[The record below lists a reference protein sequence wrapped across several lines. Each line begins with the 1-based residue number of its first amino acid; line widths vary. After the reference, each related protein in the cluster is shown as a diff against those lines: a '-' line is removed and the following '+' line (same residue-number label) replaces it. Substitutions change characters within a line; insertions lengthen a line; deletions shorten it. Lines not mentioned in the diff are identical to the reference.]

1 MHLSLNSLSLTHS
14 MMHLAQMHI
23 IKNLYFHICNKQQTK
38 QSTKMGVL
46 MSLLS
51 LTIMLLLFFCETF
64 DFLFK
69 STRISSYVEID
80 NKNSDQLLRVNF
92 NVTLY
97 DVQCEFVEVGTYILF
112 WFIFGPWLLFFL
124 GRCND
129 MNM

>member
-1 MHLSLNSLSLTHS
+1 M
-14 MMHLAQMHI
+14 
-23 IKNLYFHICNKQQTK
+23 QQTK

-97 DVQCEFVEVGTYILF
+97 DVQCEFVEVGTYILL
-112 WFIFGPWLLFFL
+112 WFIFGPWLIFL
-124 GRCND
+124 ERCND

>member
-1 MHLSLNSLSLTHS
+1 M
-14 MMHLAQMHI
+14 
-23 IKNLYFHICNKQQTK
+23 QQTK
-38 QSTKMGVL
+38 RQSTKMGAL

-97 DVQCEFVEVGTYILF
+97 DVQCEFVEVGTYILLNKS
-112 WFIFGPWLLFFL
+112 PWLIFL
-124 GRCND
+124 ERCII
-129 MNM
+129 

>member
-1 MHLSLNSLSLTHS
+1 M
-14 MMHLAQMHI
+14 
-23 IKNLYFHICNKQQTK
+23 QQTK
-38 QSTKMGVL
+38 RQSTKMGAL

-69 STRISSYVEID
+69 STRISSYVEVD

-97 DVQCEFVEVGTYILF
+97 DVQCEFVEVGRFIL
-112 WFIFGPWLLFFL
+112 LCFFFYT
-124 GRCND
+124 
-129 MNM
+129 NM

>member
-1 MHLSLNSLSLTHS
+1 
-14 MMHLAQMHI
+14 
-23 IKNLYFHICNKQQTK
+23 
-38 QSTKMGVL
+38 MGAL

-97 DVQCEFVEVGTYILF
+97 DVQCEFVEVGTYT
-112 WFIFGPWLLFFL
+112 LLCL
-124 GRCND
+124 ENVSVY
-129 MNM
+129 

>member
-1 MHLSLNSLSLTHS
+1 MMPLCTNALQSLKIYISIY
-14 MMHLAQMHI
+14 M
-23 IKNLYFHICNKQQTK
+23 QQTK
-38 QSTKMGVL
+38 QSTKMGAL

-97 DVQCEFVEVGTYILF
+97 DVQCEFVEVGTYIL
-112 WFIFGPWLLFFL
+112 LCLE
-124 GRCND
+124 NVSVY
-129 MNM
+129 

>member
-1 MHLSLNSLSLTHS
+1 M
-14 MMHLAQMHI
+14 
-23 IKNLYFHICNKQQTK
+23 QQTK

-97 DVQCEFVEVGTYILF
+97 DVQCEFVEVGTYILL
-112 WFIFGPWLLFFL
+112 WFYIWPLVDFS
-124 GRCND
+124 
-129 MNM
+129 

>member
-1 MHLSLNSLSLTHS
+1 M
-14 MMHLAQMHI
+14 
-23 IKNLYFHICNKQQTK
+23 QQTK
-38 QSTKMGVL
+38 QSTKVGAL

-69 STRISSYVEID
+69 STKISSYVEID

-97 DVQCEFVEVGTYILF
+97 DVQCEFVEVGTYIL
-112 WFIFGPWLLFFL
+112 L
-124 GRCND
+124 
-129 MNM
+129 

>member
-1 MHLSLNSLSLTHS
+1 
-14 MMHLAQMHI
+14 
-23 IKNLYFHICNKQQTK
+23 
-38 QSTKMGVL
+38 MGAL

-97 DVQCEFVEVGTYILF
+97 DVQCEFVEVGTYNLL
-112 WFIFGPWLLFFL
+112 WFIFGPWLIFL
-124 GRCND
+124 EKCND